1 MATLSEDLVDDI
13 LYFARAGETADLAS
27 TLSSITADPTT
38 AFASAAQ
45 VLELAL
51 DEHSGNNALHMAAG
65 NGHFDTV
72 KEILSHLPTPANQH
86 APPHAV
92 VAHKNAA
99 GNTPLHWA
107 ALNGHVKIVEALVVV
122 ANADPTVVNSAGH
135 DPVYEAELN
144 EKMEVVEWILG
155 NCEGLQEGIGG
166 EAGEGE
172 EEEGEKKGEASG
184 SAGAG
189 EGAGASVNGA
199 QGIQE
204 GVERLDLYKG
214 DSREA

>member
-1 MATLSEDLVDDI
+1 MQCVWCGGI
-13 LYFARAGETADLAS
+13 
-27 TLSSITADPTT
+27 
-38 AFASAAQ
+38 
-45 VLELAL
+45 
-51 DEHSGNNALHMAAG
+51 
-65 NGHFDTV
+65 DTV

-172 EEEGEKKGEASG
+172 EEEGKEEKEG
-184 SAGAG
+184 G
-189 EGAGASVNGA
+189 EGSKGKGKEANGNGA
-199 QGIQE
+199 QDIQE